1 MRHYA
6 TKDLSQKQAYK
17 FLSGSII
24 PRPIAWITTFN
35 KDQTVI
41 NAAPFSFF
49 NAAAA
54 DIPLVTVSILRQNSA
69 IKDTAQNILDTKEAV
84 IHLVDEQVVEA
95 MNQTAASLP
104 SEQSEIELNQL
115 ETTPSKSVQVPG
127 IKAARIRMEGRLHQY
142 VPIKNHNDET
152 ISDLFILEIT
162 DFYFAETL
170 IDQQKE
176 YILPDRFKPI
186 ARLAGQT
193 YAQIDGLFDLQ
204 RPK

>member
-1 MRHYA
+1 MLHYA

-35 KDQTVI
+35 KKQTVI

-54 DIPLVTVSILRQNSA
+54 DIPLVTVSILRQNGI
-69 IKDTAQNILDTKEAV
+69 IKDTAQNILDTKEVV
-84 IHLVDEQVVEA
+84 IHLVDEQVVEV

-104 SEQSEIELNQL
+104 SEQSEIELNHL

-127 IKAARIRMEGRLHQY
+127 IKAARIRMEARIHQY
-142 VPIKNHNDET
+142 VPIKNHDDET

-162 DFYFAETL
+162 DFYFDETI

-176 YILPDRFKPI
+176 YILPDLFKPI
-186 ARLAGQT
+186 ARLAGQS

-204 RPK
+204 RPN

>member
-54 DIPLVTVSILRQNSA
+54 DIPLVTVSILRQNGA
-69 IKDTAQNILDTKEAV
+69 TKDTARNILATKEVV
-84 IHLVDEQVVEA
+84 IHLVDEHVVEV
-95 MNQTAASLP
+95 MNQTAATLP

-115 ETTPSKSVQVPG
+115 ETIPSKSVQVPG

-162 DFYFAETL
+162 DFYFAETI